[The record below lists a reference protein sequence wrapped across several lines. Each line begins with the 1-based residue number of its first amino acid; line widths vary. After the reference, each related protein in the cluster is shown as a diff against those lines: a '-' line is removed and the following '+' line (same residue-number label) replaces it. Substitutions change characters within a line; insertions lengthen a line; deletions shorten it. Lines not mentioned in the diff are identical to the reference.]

1 MVVLDVLARRL
12 DESMPLA
19 VSSGSAIVDH
29 AMIYVTVL
37 GLVVM
42 SGLFSG
48 LTLGLLGLDVTEL
61 EIVRGGGTP
70 KEQERARKIMEVRSD
85 GNRLLCT
92 LLLGNVAVNSLLSI
106 FLSGIASGLVGFA
119 VSTAL
124 IVVFGEILPQAVC
137 ARHALHVGELS
148 LPVIRFV
155 LCALAPVAYPLK
167 LVVDGLLGETAGTHH
182 TKAEML
188 EYMRVQQAAGMLDD
202 DANLVMKG
210 ALDMKHKVVSQV
222 MTPLEDVY
230 MLSEDRTLDFA
241 AVREIFEQGFSR
253 VPIFQ
258 GSRGQIVGLLFV
270 KDLIFVDPEEAT
282 PVAEYLHIF
291 DRDIQFVDDGANL
304 DDVLRVFKRGRGH
317 LAFVLG
323 GAGDAGEVGR
333 PVGIVTLEDIVEE
346 ILGDEIIDESDVYV
360 DVDNRVKVAGRGDFD
375 FTKLRRLD
383 SNFVDSKLAD
393 AEVDAIASH
402 LVAQVGAVA
411 DGWTPPSQ
419 ETMAR
424 YVRRAMVVDYKR
436 ATPRHADSDAPPAAA
451 DVVYARGHAANFA
464 TLVLSGKLHI
474 RAGRDGFRAEAGP
487 WTLLGAQTLLLGA
500 PGGHTFV
507 PDFAAHVA
515 TDSVRCVHVS
525 CEEKIKGAP
534 RGRGIS
540 EELVNDPTVSRK
552 DRLTARVQGRRK
564 DLLRAT
570 ATGAAVV

>member
-1 MVVLDVLARRL
+1 MVLDALARRL

-70 KEQERARKIMEVRSD
+70 KEQERARKIME
-85 GNRLLCT
+85 
-92 LLLGNVAVNSLLSI
+92 
-106 FLSGIASGLVGFA
+106 
-119 VSTAL
+119 
-124 IVVFGEILPQAVC
+124 AVC

-360 DVDNRVKVAGRGDFD
+360 DVDNRVRVAGRGDFD

-451 DVVYARGHAANFA
+451 DV
-464 TLVLSGKLHI
+464 
-474 RAGRDGFRAEAGP
+474 
-487 WTLLGAQTLLLGA
+487 TLLLGA

-552 DRLTARVQGRRK
+552 DRLTARVQGRRN

>member
-1 MVVLDVLARRL
+1 MA
-12 DESMPLA
+12 SP
-19 VSSGSAIVDH
+19 
-29 AMIYVTVL
+29 
-37 GLVVM
+37 
-42 SGLFSG
+42 
-48 LTLGLLGLDVTEL
+48 
-61 EIVRGGGTP
+61 
-70 KEQERARKIMEVRSD
+70 SD
-85 GNRLLCT
+85 
-92 LLLGNVAVNSLLSI
+92 
-106 FLSGIASGLVGFA
+106 
-119 VSTAL
+119 
-124 IVVFGEILPQAVC
+124 P
-137 ARHALHVGELS
+137 
-148 LPVIRFV
+148 
-155 LCALAPVAYPLK
+155 
-167 LVVDGLLGETAGTHH
+167 
-182 TKAEML
+182 
-188 EYMRVQQAAGMLDD
+188 
-202 DANLVMKG
+202 
-210 ALDMKHKVVSQV
+210 SQ
-222 MTPLEDVY
+222 
-230 MLSEDRTLDFA
+230 
-241 AVREIFEQGFSR
+241 
-253 VPIFQ
+253 
-258 GSRGQIVGLLFV
+258 
-270 KDLIFVDPEEAT
+270 
-282 PVAEYLHIF
+282 
-291 DRDIQFVDDGANL
+291 
-304 DDVLRVFKRGRGH
+304 
-317 LAFVLG
+317 
-323 GAGDAGEVGR
+323 
-333 PVGIVTLEDIVEE
+333 
-346 ILGDEIIDESDVYV
+346 
-360 DVDNRVKVAGRGDFD
+360 
-375 FTKLRRLD
+375 LRRLD